1 MVKISVQEADFSLQV
16 EYDRLRTTSSG
27 AIVTFTGLVRD
38 FNDHNDGHSG
48 GVEGLYLQHY
58 PGMTER
64 LLAAIVDEAEQ
75 QWPIQDVCI
84 IHRAGQLLPGDQIV
98 LVAVSSAHR
107 EAAFA
112 AASFLM
118 DYLKTRATFWKKTL
132 SASGEQWLEMKES
145 DRAAAARWQ
154 MDGGDKQE

>member
-64 LLAAIVDEAEQ
+64 LLAAIVGEAEQ
-75 QWPIQDVCI
+75 QWPIEDVCI
-84 IHRAGQLLPGDQIV
+84 IHRVGQLLPGDQIV
-98 LVAVSSAHR
+98 LVAVSSAH
-107 EAAFA
+107 
-112 AASFLM
+112 
-118 DYLKTRATFWKKTL
+118 
-132 SASGEQWLEMKES
+132 
-145 DRAAAARWQ
+145 
-154 MDGGDKQE
+154 